1 MSRTN
6 GCYISKFEYPR
17 KINWCSVC
25 NVPILSD
32 ANKCPLC
39 GYDIKTLAVGK
50 GEVRPVFEPEKEW
63 YRDLLQSEGKDPD
76 VWLPGG
82 LAFYYRGSIIVGGEK
97 VFRVTFDEANRKWMI
112 KFFKKYQNKIPDIAG
127 SIEKIL
133 VEANLQTLEVAELES
148 LNFIHYT
155 RQEHHDMPMGV
166 SFSGGKDS
174 SVLLYLMRQL
184 FPEIDVIYLNT
195 TIDYPETEKYIKE
208 LQSDWGFNLI
218 EVRPSRDFFDFCEDL
233 GPPSQY
239 MRWCCKITK
248 FAPLNRLI
256 EERYGTTVL
265 MASGIRKNES
275 NSRNTYSKIQINDK
289 IPKQLLF
296 FPIFEWNSLL
306 VWLYIFWKKIPINE
320 AYQVGRSR
328 IGCWACPERRSKE
341 FSKLKRTHPNLW
353 KKLSDTLYIYAKN
366 NNIENVDDWIN
377 FGKWRFRASKYNK
390 SYIKTQK
397 LCSQY
402 DQILYKIN
410 EDCNME
416 KIKEFLKVF
425 GEKESTGKIFKIR
438 NHFLEASIIGNNVRV
453 SFNKPSSK
461 IKNNFKSQIEKAV
474 NCVNCGACLGICE
487 IGAIKI
493 VNHEIKISN
502 ECNHCLNCLNNNGL
516 RNGCIALNYKK
527 SQKRVKY

>member
-133 VEANLQTLEVAELES
+133 VEANLQTLEAAELES
-148 LNFIHYT
+148 LNFIHHT
-155 RQEHHDMPMGV
+155 RQEHRDMPMGV

-265 MASGIRKNES
+265 MASGVRKNES
-275 NSRNTYSKIQINDK
+275 PSRGTYSRIQVNDK
-289 IPKQLLF
+289 IPNQLLM
-296 FPIFEWNSLL
+296 FPILEWNSLL
-306 VWLYIFWKKIPINE
+306 VWLYTFWKKIPINE
-320 AYQVGRSR
+320 AYLYGRSR
-328 IGCWACPERRSKE
+328 IGCWACPERRLKE
-341 FSKLKRTHPNLW
+341 FNKLTRTHPQLW
-353 KKLSDTLYIYAKN
+353 IKLKNMLLNYGKN
-366 NNIENVDDWIN
+366 NGINNVTNWIEL
-377 FGKWRFRASKYNK
+377 GKWRFRASKYDKKYVK
-390 SYIKTQK
+390 SQN
-397 LCSQY
+397 LCSMNNE
-402 DQILYKIN
+402 ILYIFPDKNKMKNVI
-410 EDCNME
+410 
-416 KIKEFLKVF
+416 EFM
-425 GEKESTGKIFKIR
+425 KIFGPIKKKNKVKQIK
-438 NHFLEASIIGNNVRV
+438 NHQLELSIITNNLR
-453 SFNKPSSK
+453 
-461 IKNNFKSQIEKAV
+461 IKYTNEKARSIFELQLKKAL
-474 NCVNCGACLGICE
+474 NCIGCGACIGSCE
-487 IGAIKI
+487 RRAIHI
-493 VNHEIKISN
+493 RNNFLHISDN
-502 ECNHCLNCLNNNGL
+502 CNHCLKCINNGL
-516 RNGCIALNYKK
+516 RKGCISLNYKTE
-527 SQKRVKY
+527 QLLI